1 MEDNYQPIQIYQKI
15 LEMDYENKVCVE
27 CKCPMPSFVSINN
40 AIILCDRCAERH
52 QRLGYNVSYV
62 RNITSDWDPYLFSF
76 LERGGNSRFIRLS
89 KKFQLDDM
97 PIEQKFNTRIV
108 EYYRL
113 LVSKIKIIDLYLQ
126 LKSEVLAEEPPY
138 EVPYENAKDPINNQI
153 IYFPEFQ
160 EYQIYVGKLIPKKKT
175 SEVIEAFRYVGNGLG
190 CMGNYIAEKYQ
201 ENDMNNKLIEGG
213 AIAAKGVVTVGK
225 AIYKVG
231 KPVVKYTT
239 IRAIQGIGYL
249 CDQIVNILSDGNKKE
264 DEKEE
269 NKKEED
275 KKEKNNKI
283 EQNNPNQ
290 NNQMNS
296 LDLPDGGQ
304 LIFKER
310 EEYPSFESID
320 RIYKNNNNINN
331 NYNNINNNI
340 MQNNLNNNNININN
354 IQNQNNIN
362 MMYNKQ
368 YNNNQVKR
376 PDYSTAKGLDY
387 SIIGEI

>member
-1 MEDNYQPIQIYQKI
+1 MEDNYEPIKIYQKI

-52 QRLGYNVSYV
+52 QRLGYNVSYI

-113 LVSKIKIIDLYLQ
+113 LVSKTNIIDIYLQ

-153 IYFPEFQ
+153 IYFPEFR
-160 EYQIYVGKLIPKKKT
+160 EYQIYASKLIPEKKT
-175 SEVIEAFRYVGNGLG
+175 SDLIEAFRYIGNGIG
-190 CMGNYIAEKYQ
+190 TMGNYIAEKYQ

-213 AIAAKGVVTVGK
+213 VIVAKGVGEAGK
-225 AIYKVG
+225 ALYKVA
-231 KPVVKYTT
+231 KPVAKFTTVK
-239 IRAIQGIGYL
+239 AAQGIGYICNQVVKL
-249 CDQIVNILSDGNKKE
+249 LSDNKT
-264 DEKEE
+264 
-269 NKKEED
+269 ED
-275 KKEKNNKI
+275 KDNIKDDKKI
-283 EQNNPNQ
+283 EQNNPNP
-290 NNQMNS
+290 NNQINS

-304 LIFKER
+304 LVFQESK
-310 EEYPSFESID
+310 EYPTFESID
-320 RIYKNNNNINN
+320 RIYKNNNN
-331 NYNNINNNI
+331 NI
-340 MQNNLNNNNININN
+340 MQNNLNNDNININN
-354 IQNQNNIN
+354 IQNQNNMNDMN
-362 MMYNKQ
+362 MIYNNQ
-368 YNNNQVKR
+368 YNNNQIKR
-376 PDYSTAKGLDY
+376 PDYSTARGLDY